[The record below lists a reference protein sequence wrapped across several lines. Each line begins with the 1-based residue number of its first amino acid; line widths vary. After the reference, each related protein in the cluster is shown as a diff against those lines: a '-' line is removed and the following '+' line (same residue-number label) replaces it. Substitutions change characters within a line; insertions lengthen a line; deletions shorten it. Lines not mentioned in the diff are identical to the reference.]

1 MPENGILGL
10 DAATD
15 ARALVGKP
23 RDQLTVLRHSI
34 RIGANPQSRVA
45 AFDLLC
51 ELLAR
56 RRVNAGR
63 PKGSKN
69 VMSREFKEA
78 ILYAAAESQ
87 HAKDNGGGLKG
98 YCTYLANEWP
108 ELFVKLLAKLL
119 VLQEKERAQA
129 ARESDQRVTPAAY
142 RTAAAEY
149 RAALIAQGIA
159 VHPIDEGTPSSNVID
174 GPFKK
179 QER

>member
-1 MPENGILGL
+1 
-10 DAATD
+10 
-15 ARALVGKP
+15 
-23 RDQLTVLRHSI
+23 
-34 RIGANPQSRVA
+34 
-45 AFDLLC
+45 
-51 ELLAR
+51 
-56 RRVNAGR
+56 
-63 PKGSKN
+63 
-69 VMSREFKEA
+69 MSRAFKEL
-78 ILYAAAESQ
+78 ILRAAAESRY
-87 HAKDNGGGLKG
+87 AKDNGGGLKG
-98 YCTYLANEWP
+98 YFTHLANERP
-108 ELFVKLLAKLL
+108 DLFVKLLAKLL